1 MSLTFIDQLDDEQI
15 TVANK
20 IVTQAKRMGIPP
32 ALALSIAFRESS
44 LRPKVKPGAAGEI
57 GIMQVR
63 PETAKMMGVD
73 PKTLANEN
81 TNIITGLR
89 YLKKALDKAEGDPR
103 LAALGYNAGIG
114 AITNEMPIPES
125 TQQYLKDLKGFG
137 AFGAAKPV
145 AEPPPPEPRTEAE
158 QPIPQQPSVAQAAP
172 AAPPDVLS
180 SAPTVVVPPD
190 AQSAASSAA
199 PQTPAPLSERI
210 TSLLSQQKSGAL
222 DQVAPPMIKPEE
234 ARYAG
239 MAAGMFPAAVD
250 VGRAL
255 RGKPLRFAGEP
266 AATMPTAAPAA
277 IAAQSPL
284 TSARPAQPQPLP
296 GATAPAG
303 ATGGSGTFNWGK
315 AFGLTDIEAARA
327 AEMGRNIAGTGAQ
340 NLIDVRAETM
350 PRVQQMMPGAIENPR
365 YGGLITPGPTTMTPR
380 ESYVQQGSSQG
391 LRQLPVAKPIPTT
404 PPLPSALEVLA
415 NKFNDMAEAGMRGAR
430 FLSRYVVPPIALGEA
445 GYEGVR
451 AYQEATKP
459 EPDYGEVALS
469 GLGAAGA
476 LTSLAAPMVG
486 LPMVAIP
493 PVVRGYREHERL
505 MQTDPE
511 YAEKYERAF
520 AGMGQ
525 ARRFPKPEE
534 IMQ

>member
-73 PKTLANEN
+73 PKDLANEN

-89 YLKKALDKAEGDPR
+89 YLKQALDKAEGDPR

-114 AITNEMPIPES
+114 AITNENPIPES

-137 AFGAAKPV
+137 AFGAAKPA
-145 AEPPPPEPRTEAE
+145 AEPPPPEPRTEAP
-158 QPIPQQPSVAQAAP
+158 QVMPQQPPVAQAAP
-172 AAPPDVLS
+172 ATPP
-180 SAPTVVVPPD
+180 AIP
-190 AQSAASSAA
+190 SAA
-199 PQTPAPLSERI
+199 PTADPQAPAPLSERI
-210 TSLLSQQKSGAL
+210 TSLLSQQPSGAL

-266 AATMPTAAPAA
+266 AATMPTA
-277 IAAQSPL
+277 PL
-284 TSARPAQPQPLP
+284 TSFDATEAAKQQRVLQGTGSPLADTTGRQRQAYNEITHQIAERAKEEAAKIERLKQQGVVSRSAGKFVADFP
-296 GATAPAG
+296 DLGATESGVLAPK
-303 ATGGSGTFNWGK
+303 K
-315 AFGLTDIEAARA
+315 ALAPISTI
-327 AEMGRNIAGTGAQ
+327 
-340 NLIDVRAETM
+340 
-350 PRVQQMMPGAIENPR
+350 P
-365 YGGLITPGPTTMTPR
+365 PT
-380 ESYVQQGSSQG
+380 
-391 LRQLPVAKPIPTT
+391 IP
-404 PPLPSALEVLA
+404 PPPSALEILS
-415 NKFNDMAEAGMRGAR
+415 NKFNAMADAGMRGAR
-430 FLSRYVVPPIALGEA
+430 FLGRYVAPPLALGEA

-459 EPDYGEVALS
+459 EPDYREAALS

-486 LPMVAIP
+486 LPMMAIP
-493 PVVRGYREHERL
+493 PVVRGVREHRQL
-505 MQTDPE
+505 METDPE

>member
-1 MSLTFIDQLDDEQI
+1 MDLTFINELDEEQI
-15 TVANK
+15 KIANK
-20 IVTQAKRMGIPP
+20 IVTQAKRMGVPSS
-32 ALALSIAFRESS
+32 LALSIAFRESS
-44 LRPKVKPGAAGEI
+44 LRPNVKPGAAGEI
-57 GIMQVR
+57 GIMQVL
-63 PETAKMMGVD
+63 PETAKMFGVD
-73 PKTLANEN
+73 AKNLSNEN
-81 TNIITGLR
+81 TNIITGLK
-89 YLKKALDKAEGDPR
+89 YLKESLNKANGDPM

-114 AITNEMPIPES
+114 AITSNDPIPE
-125 TQQYLKDLKGFG
+125 TTLQYLRDLKGFG
-137 AFGAAKPV
+137 TFGAVKP
-145 AEPPPPEPRTEAE
+145 ATEPPLPEPRSEAP
-158 QPIPQQPSVAQAAP
+158 QPEQPSVAQAAP
-172 AAPPDVLS
+172 VAPPVVPVTPSATS
-180 SAPTVVVPPD
+180 SAD
-190 AQSAASSAA
+190 AQQ
-199 PQTPAPLSERI
+199 PIAPLSERI
-210 TSLLSQQKSGAL
+210 TSLLKQQPSGAL
-222 DQVAPPMIKPEE
+222 DQVAPPIIQPEE

-255 RGKPLRFAGEP
+255 RGKPLRFAPEASIPDGS
-266 AATMPTAAPAA
+266 ASLSSARSAPT
-277 IAAQSPL
+277 AQSPL

-327 AEMGRNIAGTGAQ
+327 AEMGRNVAGTGAQ

-404 PPLPSALEVLA
+404 PPLPSALEILA
-415 NKFNDMAEAGMRGAR
+415 NKFSDMAEAGMRGAR
-430 FLSRYVVPPIALGEA
+430 FLGKYVVPPIALGEA

-459 EPDYGEVALS
+459 EPDYREAALS

-476 LTSLAAPMVG
+476 LTSLVAPPAG
-486 LPMVAIP
+486 LTMMAIP
-493 PVVRGYREHERL
+493 PVVRGVREHRQL
-505 MQTDPE
+505 METDPE

-520 AGMGQ
+520 SEMGQ
-525 ARRFPKPEE
+525 ARRFPRSNEV
-534 IMQ
+534 MQ

>member
-199 PQTPAPLSERI
+199 PQAPAPLSERI
-210 TSLLSQQKSGAL
+210 TSLLSQQTSGAL
-222 DQVAPPMIKPEE
+222 DRVAPPMITPEE

-239 MAAGMFPAAVD
+239 MAVGSFPAVVDVKRSMFGQPRRFFTEPPVQPTASQTGLTAGQKWGGNWAGMEPERLENVRGVPEAAQKYQLGKPHGKVTSEIYKRFGD
-250 VGRAL
+250 RPLDIARWLESQPKQLGVLEQLTAKFGQMAETGLRAL
-255 RGKPLRFAGEP
+255 GTIGKYA
-266 AATMPTAAPAA
+266 
-277 IAAQSPL
+277 
-284 TSARPAQPQPLP
+284 
-296 GATAPAG
+296 
-303 ATGGSGTFNWGK
+303 
-315 AFGLTDIEAARA
+315 
-327 AEMGRNIAGTGAQ
+327 
-340 NLIDVRAETM
+340 V
-350 PRVQQMMPGAIENPR
+350 
-365 YGGLITPGPTTMTPR
+365 
-380 ESYVQQGSSQG
+380 
-391 LRQLPVAKPIPTT
+391 
-404 PPLPSALEVLA
+404 PPL
-415 NKFNDMAEAGMRGAR
+415 
-430 FLSRYVVPPIALGEA
+430 ALGEA
-445 GYEGVR
+445 GYEGVK

-486 LPMVAIP
+486 LPMMAIP